1 MARYCILL
9 SRLCIE
15 GESKVLVR
23 CTIALPHVTGRGAP
37 LQGSFA
43 RRGRRDLF
51 AGPVFVCDAWT
62 RATPKRGTYCPASA
76 SNCGPRPTKTR
87 SYRPASASCRGLCH
101 QGSFPPAGRVSRR
114 LPISRGPRLPGAGR
128 YRPAFASSRGL
139 RRTVSVSIRGPRRP
153 ASAFRRG
160 PHRTV
165 FVSIRSPRR
174 PASAFRRGS
183 PRPAFAHHFSSCS
196 SADLPAI
203 NSMSKSH
210 GDNCHRIK
218 RPGRWHGDNCH
229 QNKLWFTNEYGT
241 FLRPRRCIN
250 NQLLLT
256 IAKHRVFSPL
266 MRHAQ
271 GRLRPV
277 FSTASHLT
285 VYAFRTGVAGR
296 ARLRFSPVP
305 ARVRAPPYRLTV
317 GL

>member
-160 PHRTV
+160 
-165 FVSIRSPRR
+165 SRR
-174 PASAFRRGS
+174 L
-183 PRPAFAHHFSSCS
+183 AFAHHFSSCS
-196 SADLPAI
+196 SADLPSI

-218 RPGRWHGDNCH
+218 RPGRWLGDNCH

-266 MRHAQ
+266 MRRAG

-277 FSTASHLT
+277 FLTASHLT

-296 ARLRFSPVP
+296 PDPARFSPVP
-305 ARVRAPPYRLTV
+305 ARPRPHARARTPACERPHIV
-317 GL
+317 

>member
-87 SYRPASASCRGLCH
+87 SYRPASASCRGLC
-101 QGSFPPAGRVSRR
+101 R
-114 LPISRGPRLPGAGR
+114 L
-128 YRPAFASSRGL
+128 
-139 RRTVSVSIRGPRRP
+139 
-153 ASAFRRG
+153 
-160 PHRTV
+160 
-165 FVSIRSPRR
+165 
-174 PASAFRRGS
+174 
-183 PRPAFAHHFSSCS
+183 AFAHHFSSCS

-229 QNKLWFTNEYGT
+229 QNKLWFTNESGT

-285 VYAFRTGVAGR
+285 VYAFRTGVG
-296 ARLRFSPVP
+296 
-305 ARVRAPPYRLTV
+305 
-317 GL
+317 G